1 MERVPERGIKRKEPS
16 AFKNKIESNKK
27 KGYVNKER
35 SDVNKVPMT
44 ESDNPSK
51 IQDQILKA
59 AELADHIKR
68 MSPASQR
75 QNNDNHSHNL

>member
-27 KGYVNKER
+27 KGY
-35 SDVNKVPMT
+35 VNKVPMT